1 MQYEYDANKMPFS
14 FQLQRRIMAVI
25 LLTFFVVW
33 WPSIEFVESRNCK
46 TNFGHFPFDQILDSI
61 FGSFLC
67 SLKWNSISEISE
79 KEENLGR

>member
-25 LLTFFVVW
+25 LLINVFCSLVAFDRI
-33 WPSIEFVESRNCK
+33 PVESRNCK

-61 FGSFLC
+61 FGNFFAV
-67 SLKWNSISEISE
+67 
-79 KEENLGR
+79 